1 MGTRLKKYGSAT
13 LVTILLCLV
22 AFFLKAY
29 FDGSF
34 NSKESLQTYIL
45 SFGILAPLVLT
56 LIQAMQVVVPIL
68 PGFLGSI
75 VGAMVFGCMGGFW
88 CNYIGI
94 SLGSIIAFFLARVYG
109 KSVMEGLFSKKK
121 YEKWITWIEKKKCY
135 SFILFL
141 GMVLPLF
148 PDDFFCYF
156 TGLTQM
162 KAKKF
167 IWIVMLGKPWCLL
180 FYSIMFSA
188 I

>member
-1 MGTRLKKYGSAT
+1 MGTRIKKYGSAT
-13 LVTILLCLV
+13 LIAILLCLV
-22 AFFLKAY
+22 IFFLKAY

-75 VGAMVFGCMGGFW
+75 VGAMAFGCMGGFW

-109 KSVMEGLFSKKK
+109 KSAMEGLFSKKK
-121 YEKWITWIEKKKCY
+121 YEKWTTWIEKMKCY

-141 GMVLPLF
+141 GMLLPLF